1 MKDLA
6 GKELKLGDK
15 VAVTSSGGYMNLEL
29 THVIGFTPKKVKVAY
44 YGSYGLRES
53 SQIVI
58 LERDPEMEAKL
69 SSPDAG
75 ATKEI

>member
-1 MKDLA
+1 MRDLA
-6 GKELKLGDK
+6 GKELRLGDK

-53 SQIVI
+53 NQIVI
-58 LERDPEMEAKL
+58 LERDPVMEAKL
-69 SSPDAG
+69 ASPDPAT
-75 ATKEI
+75 TKEI